1 MEATAVDIS
10 NPSPFRQTCFIV
22 FVTFFFYLKQPKQVI
37 FLTLYKYI
45 FGFFL
50 PHNYYILNYKKKK
63 KIIIFVA
70 GILHLGNIN
79 FTTNGH
85 NDEAYVTTDSAI
97 SLETASQLLGITG
110 GSDALSDALTSKVIH
125 PPRADPIKV
134 QLNDEEAISSR
145 DAFAKGMSV
154 KSVTK
159 N

>member
-1 MEATAVDIS
+1 MDS
-10 NPSPFRQTCFIV
+10 
-22 FVTFFFYLKQPKQVI
+22 FYYTQL
-37 FLTLYKYI
+37 LYT
-45 FGFFL
+45 
-50 PHNYYILNYKKKK
+50 LNYKKKK
-63 KIIIFVA
+63 QIIIFVA

-145 DAFAKGMSV
+145 DAFAKGMSQ
-154 KSVTK
+154 
-159 N
+159 